1 MQAPGTLERASDP
14 ILSLQHRLR
23 LTGIVSSAIS
33 LLGTVVMLATLY
45 LLFRAQPGQSYYQ
58 VIQSLTLS
66 QERLV
71 PAMMLAGSAIAILAG
86 LITWLIVLYS
96 SHRVA
101 GPLYRFSKNLELE
114 IGQGPIT
121 PVQLRRDDSFQTLSA
136 RLAGAADSLESYYE
150 DQLRLVEALTQCVE
164 AEDAQGVEQYR
175 KRLCDLAGRARG
187 LE

>member
-1 MQAPGTLERASDP
+1 MQAFASLDRASDP

-23 LTGIVSSAIS
+23 LTGIVSAAIS
-33 LLGTVVMLATLY
+33 LLGMFVILLTLY
-45 LLFRAQPGQSYYQ
+45 LLFRAQPQQSYYQ
-58 VIQSLTLS
+58 IIQSLTLS

-71 PAMMLAGSAIAILAG
+71 PAMLLAGSVIAILAG
-86 LITWLIVLYS
+86 LVTWLIVLYS

-121 PVQLRRDDSFQTLSA
+121 PVQLRRDDSFQALSA
-136 RLAGAADSLESYYE
+136 RLARAADSLESYYA
-150 DQLRLVEALTQCVE
+150 DQQRLIEALAQCIE
-164 AEDAQGVEQYR
+164 TEDAEGFDQYR
-175 KRLCDLAGRARG
+175 KRLCELAGRARG